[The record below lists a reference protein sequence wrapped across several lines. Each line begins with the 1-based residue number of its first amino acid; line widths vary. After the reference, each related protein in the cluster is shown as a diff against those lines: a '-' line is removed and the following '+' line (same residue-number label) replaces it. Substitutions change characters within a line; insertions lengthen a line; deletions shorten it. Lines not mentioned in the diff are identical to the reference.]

1 MQSITDL
8 YAELS
13 PLIQSQI
20 DAATSRITTQRVTSS
35 SSSTVAATKA
45 FAYSGLGLG
54 NTDDGTTYTLTLTSS
69 SNPGAAAAILATDA
83 SGRLAGLQTLSIANG
98 AQSTYSLYNA
108 SALASYFAG
117 PLGVGAVA
125 TSATPLFVSASTS
138 DAFTKAGRFRATRTS
153 TTNQTQYTQGLHLEI
168 IPQVNSGVTDNG
180 YHSGFY
186 SEILRL
192 NGSDTGT
199 LGGLYGGFF
208 SVGHYGA
215 TARTTTFVSGFQ
227 LALYAQGGTI
237 NDSRLLWLTQV
248 GAVNPTGTNYG
259 LYADAAAMSH
269 YLAGDVRIGTTTAGG
284 KLTSI
289 STTEQLRIGYS
300 NSVYATHTI
309 SSAGNY
315 TIGTTGGN
323 LYTTSH
329 VAHPSYVSQLTNW
342 RISAAG
348 EADFRYIYTD
358 ELHAK
363 AFIADLEQALAGGQ
377 IISKSVA
384 KIYANF
390 AAPTAGNTAN
400 LDVEEFA
407 GFAGFRVFADGDLV
421 RIRQFDRSGGGLK
434 ISDLWGTVVYSA
446 QVAGSNPPAQRY
458 VFTRHAT
465 YPGTGSGTI
474 GAGTLALDYGTTG
487 NGYME
492 QNAIDGLNGA
502 NSPYYQ
508 IVTWDTHPKSTTA
521 GQGLKLRVRLGQ
533 LRGLTGSN
541 QWGLYAGTG
550 WTANPNEGNVA
561 QYTATTPTVDDAHR
575 YILAGDNGVSI
586 YNADFI
592 VYSSTTPVFYIN
604 RVSPSMALGV
614 AADAMTYLGGNAG
627 MWAGNDS
634 GTYKFR
640 LGSVSGGALAS
651 GLSWDGS
658 ILRIMGSAYIGNGV
672 GFSVSP
678 LLYCAFD
685 TPQGSTVPN
694 LNGHLGQVPTYSGP
708 ITGTSGGKYHGA
720 LYLEEGTTNL
730 LTNNSFE
737 TNLTGVTANGGTITQ
752 SSAQALLGTYSMR
765 CTSSTTGHG
774 WYYDVASVTSIST
787 QYTFSVYMRGSGN
800 VQLFTFP
807 NVGTSNVTLTSTWT
821 RYTLTF
827 TFGTGATRL
836 VGVQQNGA
844 GSCDWYTDATQLEQK
859 GYATS
864 YAATSRTVS
873 QLYYPAANNF
883 NATDCTLSGWFF
895 LPTLTNR
902 TVTCFGGDN
911 AGSLTVYANSSNL
924 VVARKD
930 VAVVA
935 SGVSPTAL
943 TWVHVAVTVSGGTV
957 TKLYLNGAL
966 VGSGTAASA
975 YATPTWLI
983 VGGYNTSGGLSV
995 SGYVDDFASIGR
1007 VLSADEIASIYSSNA
1022 PLNVTRSNYELML
1035 ANTSTSG
1042 YMVGNASGL
1051 YGYSDTS
1058 RAAGTGAFALV
1069 TTNSTALGTEF
1080 GSVTLNAGDMM
1091 LGSAASGKSN
1101 LYYDRANG
1109 KIKIRVGTIDKIV
1122 ANDTGAL
1129 GIKDDSGNNVL
1140 LFSGTVNQIL
1150 RRVDLATGGS
1160 ITAGASFD
1168 DVIFDST
1175 GIRLKSPTAYTDIN
1189 ALRWVYS
1196 SAVVTS
1202 FYSLVDAGA
1211 TNTTLVVR
1219 ANRPTGGSG
1228 VASYVDVAASPNGT
1242 INSVRMF
1249 MAGVAN
1255 SATDGPTLNFEFKN
1269 TSGTLI
1275 GGEATGAWTAATS
1288 GFVKLS
1294 SAGAIRYRMHY
1305 RIVVRAST
1313 GQLATL
1319 TGDLGVNASATATI
1333 NTAPG
1338 TPDFRVNVTAAGAA
1352 SWDRI
1357 AGTATYDV
1365 TYWCIYI

>member
-54 NTDDGTTYTLTLTSS
+54 NTDDGVTYTLTLASS
-69 SNPGAAAAILATDA
+69 SNPGAAASILASDSA
-83 SGRLAGLQTLSIANG
+83 GGLAVQR
-98 AQSTYSLYNA
+98 
-108 SALASYFAG
+108 
-117 PLGVGAVA
+117 LGVGRSTLSYA
-125 TSATPLFVSASTS
+125 TAAMASTFTNENAWNFDLTTTAIATTNGAYYNKTFQNDPYIRVSAGVNNTGYFRVFDLSAMRRDS
-138 DAFTKAGRFRATRTS
+138 ADA
-153 TTNQTQYTQGLHLEI
+153 
-168 IPQVNSGVTDNG
+168 
-180 YHSGFY
+180 
-186 SEILRL
+186 
-192 NGSDTGT
+192 GT
-199 LGGLYGGFF
+199 LAEATAMFFYYGHWQAG
-208 SVGHYGA
+208 SVPDTIRTGNVYGA
-215 TARTTTFVSGFQ
+215 VITP
-227 LALYAQGGTI
+227 YM
-237 NDSRLLWLTQV
+237 QV
-248 GAVNPTGTNYG
+248 GAVTGNMASLYMPAGNISFTPSSGTPRFNNYYTIYQEDAYSANYFNGRTGFGVAVSENSTNWATQ
-259 LYADAAAMSH
+259 YAKPMVEIRATNA
-269 YLAGDVRIGTTTAGG
+269 
-284 KLTSI
+284 
-289 STTEQLRIGYS
+289 EQLRLSYS
-300 NSVYATHTI
+300 GSVYATYTI

-315 TIGTTGGN
+315 TVGTTGGN
-323 LYTTSH
+323 FYTTSH
-329 VAHPSYVSQLTNW
+329 FGHPSYVSQLTKW
-342 RISAAG
+342 RISEAG

-390 AAPTAGNTAN
+390 AVPTAGNTAN

-407 GFAGFRVFADGDLV
+407 GFAGFHVFADGDLI

-434 ISDLWGTVVYSA
+434 ISDIWGTVVYSA
-446 QVAGSNPPAQRY
+446 QVSSSNPPAQRY

-474 GAGTLALDYGTTG
+474 NAGTLCLDYGTTG
-487 NGYME
+487 NGYLE
-492 QNAIDGLNGA
+492 QNAIDGASGA

-533 LRGLTGSN
+533 LRGLTGNN

-575 YILAGDNGVSI
+575 YILAGDNGVAI

-627 MWAGNDS
+627 LWVGNDG

-640 LGSVSGGALAS
+640 LGSVSGSALTS

-694 LNGHLGQVPTYSGP
+694 LNGHLGQAPTYSGP

-737 TNLTGVTANGGTITQ
+737 TNLTGVTANGGAITQ

-765 CTSSTTGHG
+765 CTSATTGHG

-902 TVTCFGGDN
+902 TVTFFGGDN
-911 AGSLTVYANSSNL
+911 AASLTVYATSSGM
-924 VVARKD
+924 VVTRKD
-930 VAVVA
+930 TATVITY
-935 SGVSPTAL
+935 GTPPPTL
-943 TWVHVAVTVSGGTV
+943 TWIHVAVTVSGGTV
-957 TKLYLNGAL
+957 TRLYLNGAL
-966 VGSGTAASA
+966 VGSGTAGSA
-975 YATPTWLI
+975 YATPTWLV
-983 VGGYNTSGGLSV
+983 VGGYNISGGFSV

-1069 TTNSTALGTEF
+1069 TTNSTVLGTEF
-1080 GSVTLNAGDMM
+1080 GSVTLNAGDLM
-1091 LGSAASGKSN
+1091 LGSASAGSSN

-1109 KIKIRVGTIDKIV
+1109 KIKIRVGTVDRIV
-1122 ANDTGAL
+1122 ANDSGAL
-1129 GIKDDSGNNVL
+1129 GIKDAGGTNNVI
-1140 LFSGTVNQIL
+1140 LFSGTGASPVNQIL
-1150 RRVDLATGGS
+1150 ARVDLYGSGS

-1175 GIRLKSPTAYTDIN
+1175 GLTLKAPTAYADIN
-1189 ALRWVYS
+1189 SIRWKYSGTAIGKVYTF
-1196 SAVVTS
+1196 VT
-1202 FYSLVDAGA
+1202 
-1211 TNTTLVVR
+1211 T
-1219 ANRPTGGSG
+1219 
-1228 VASYVDVAASPNGT
+1228 AASSSTGAMEIYPYSGGT
-1242 INSVRMF
+1242 TGNIDLNARSSSNLAARIYLT
-1249 MAGVAN
+1249 GTPN
-1255 SATDGPTLNFEFKN
+1255 SATAGPLMQTRFYN
-1269 TSGTLI
+1269 TSGTEI
-1275 GGEATGAWTAATS
+1275 GGNVVSCMTAGTTATITANNA
-1288 GFVKLS
+1288 V
-1294 SAGAIRYRMHY
+1294 RYRMHY
-1305 RIVVRAST
+1305 RLVVRAST

-1319 TGDLGVNASATATI
+1319 TGDLGVSANTITTVGSTA
-1333 NTAPG
+1333 N
-1338 TPDFRVNVTAAGAA
+1338 DFRVGVAAGGYIY
-1352 SWDRI
+1352 WDRV
-1357 AGTATYDV
+1357 AGSATYEV
-1365 TYWCIYI
+1365 TFWAIYI